1 VNESDAELV
10 QRCLAGAESAHR
22 EFVLRYQKMIFSLC
36 YRMLGN
42 YEDAEDAAQ
51 ESLVRAIKSLSRWD
65 PNRPMKPWLLTIAA
79 NRCRTALMKR
89 KRRPYATDF
98 PQDPATF
105 DAGEERLDLAE
116 ELDLALEQ
124 LKPVHREC
132 FLLFHEQQLNCAEV
146 GEVLGHP
153 EGTIKTWLHRT
164 RKQLAGLLRQ
174 RGIVPELS
182 YEL

>member
-1 VNESDAELV
+1 MNESDAELV
-10 QRCLAGAESAHR
+10 QRCLEGGELAHR
-22 EFVLRYQKMIFSLC
+22 EFVLRYQSMIFSLC

-42 YEDAEDAAQ
+42 YEDAEDTAQ
-51 ESLVRAIKSLSRWD
+51 ESLVRAIKSLASWD
-65 PNRPMKPWLLTIAA
+65 QNRPMKPWLLTIAA
-79 NRCRTALMKR
+79 NRCRTELMKR

-98 PQDPATF
+98 PQDPAIQ
-105 DAGEERLDLAE
+105 DLGEERLDLAE
-116 ELDLALEQ
+116 ELDRALQ
-124 LKPVHREC
+124 QIKPEHREC

-164 RKQLAGLLRQ
+164 RNQLAGLLRQ